1 MGKDRNTAE
10 STPRTAITIA
20 AAILLATLGIVWTT
34 TTDDAGPVRANPR
47 LATATFTIGSPPMTT
62 LLDLEVARTPEAQER
77 GLMARD
83 AVGSQGMAFPWT
95 GRRAGFWMHGT
106 RMPLDVVYVGTDG
119 RVESVHRGE
128 PFDDT
133 DIPSRGPVSLV
144 IEVPAGRAR
153 LYGLKPGAIVR
164 SPPGVLR

>member
-1 MGKDRNTAE
+1 MEKKTA
-10 STPRTAITIA
+10 TRTTRTAVMIA
-20 AAILLATLGIVWTT
+20 AAMLLAILGVAWTMRT
-34 TTDDAGPVRANPR
+34 GDAGSVTANP
-47 LATATFTIGSPPMTT
+47 LLPTATFTIGSPPMTT
-62 LLDLEVARTPEAQER
+62 LLDLEVARTPEEQER

-106 RMPLDVVYVGTDG
+106 RIPLDIVYVGPDG

-128 PFDDT
+128 PFDAAT
-133 DIPSRGPVSLV
+133 LPSRGAVSLV

-164 SPPGVLR
+164 SPPGILR